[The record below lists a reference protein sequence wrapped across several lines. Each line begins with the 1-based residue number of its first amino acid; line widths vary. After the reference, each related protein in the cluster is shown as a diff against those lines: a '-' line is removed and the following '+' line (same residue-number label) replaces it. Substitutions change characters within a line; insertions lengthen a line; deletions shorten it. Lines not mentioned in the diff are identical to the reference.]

1 MGKRQKLLSPKTAV
15 EVPAILKEVIKA
27 DFINSAGVASLDDQE
42 LGPQADRFANYGFVE
57 RPGGRALQLVPCLV
71 DRL

>member
-1 MGKRQKLLSPKTAV
+1 MGKRQKLLNPKTAV
-15 EVPAILKEVIKA
+15 EVPAILEKIFKA
-27 DFINSAGVASLDDQE
+27 DFINSAGVASLDDQK

-57 RPGGRALQLVPCLV
+57 RPGGRALQLMPCLV